1 MGTFIPFDVN
11 SRSLDNVDWSKTAIG
26 PRDSWSPALK
36 CLVNSC
42 VLPMTHCCA
51 IFWGSELTVIANST
65 WGKARG
71 NLDGQGTSALRTYK
85 AEALSTLQRV
95 LRGRTVKVD
104 ARFFLQNIS
113 GEDEESQILLSTLLD
128 ADGNRQGVL
137 AQLMQ
142 NNTVEK
148 YTALEGLSK
157 LAHRNPA
164 KTDKRYGS
172 DKPDGQP
179 NDGQKDAMQTQLFQR
194 FAELLPNGL
203 AILDKELEAIFVNDG
218 FFRLTTNKMANEF
231 RAWPESIHPDDYD
244 RVMTA
249 YRKAFSLREDLRIE
263 FRCTSEATGEA
274 GEWRLFLFRPLSE
287 DPEAGFICAVVD
299 ITEIKQAE
307 LAQEKAATEAQDRKE
322 QQERFIDMVSHEI
335 RNPLSAVMHLA
346 EEVKEVIREI
356 GTTHEDI
363 KEQVSDI
370 MDAADT
376 ILLCVSHQ
384 NTLVDDILSFSKL
397 DSMMLSLVPRV
408 VRPKWEF
415 SQSLKVF
422 QSEFRAKSI
431 KFHYAMDISYD
442 DQSVD
447 HVIADLNRMKQVLVN
462 LITNA
467 VKFTSR
473 KTGERKITV
482 SMGASID
489 RPTSYPPNVIY
500 FGQDKETFH
509 IDSTRSSEWGDGDAF
524 YLMVAVK
531 DSGIGISKEDQAKL
545 FERFRQATPKTQ
557 EKYGGSGLG
566 LFISRKLCQL
576 HGGDIGVS
584 SKEGDGS
591 TFGFFFK
598 VRRSDGASNEDGRP
612 PFGSR
617 SNSEAPA
624 TPDQRSQTPRP
635 GYSRANSNLQDIKE
649 RTNERGRKEIKMEA
663 KENDS
668 ASKAKKDESKNEHKR
683 SGLDEQLTSHADD
696 IESLNNPP
704 TEYFPEAHPESN
716 EDSRYKETKTIAHQ
730 INPPVEGHDDAIP
743 YSESGESVR
752 QGAAAD
758 KAHKAHSAQQKDDKR
773 TLLLVEDNLINQKV
787 LRRQL
792 QSRGFEV
799 FVANNGQE
807 AIDAVAK
814 RGQTAAEDLN
824 NRNYFDCILMDQ
836 EMPIKDGNQAT
847 SEIRQLQNEGK
858 AGFSKILGVSANVRE
873 AQRDSMREAGM
884 DDLISKPFKV
894 DALVDKIDE
903 LTISSKDVN
912 GEGGKLSNEA
922 KRTPSGEQLKNGE
935 PLVKG
940 EKETKEKKREQTS
953 GRMIDGEKKE
963 EMFGKKQGEN
973 VGKEQDGAREQK
985 GLVGEPKAW
994 GNAKYDQANSISKP
1008 EAKHSK
1014 NSQSKE
1020 KSGTNQR
1027 SPQISD
1033 AMEEKTRKGLE
1044 QKG

>member
-1 MGTFIPFDVN
+1 MDAYMPFDVN
-11 SRSLDNVDWSKTAIG
+11 SEAIDGVAWSKTTIG

-42 VLPMTHCCA
+42 VLPMSHCCA
-51 IFWGSELTVIANST
+51 IFWGRLKRITKLQSRGIKHTAAGS
-65 WGKARG
+65 ARQ
-71 NLDGQGTSALRTYK
+71 NRQ
-85 AEALSTLQRV
+85 
-95 LRGRTVKVD
+95 D
-104 ARFFLQNIS
+104 AKFFLQKINN
-113 GEDEESQILLSTLLD
+113 EDQESQILLSTLLD
-128 ADGNRQGVL
+128 ANGSRQGVL

-148 YTALEGLSK
+148 YTALEGLDK

-164 KTDKRYGS
+164 KSEKKYGNE
-172 DKPDGQP
+172 KPDGR
-179 NDGQKDAMQTQLFQR
+179 NNEGQKDAMQTQLFQR

-203 AILDKELEAIFVNDG
+203 AILDKDLEAIFVNDG
-218 FFRLTTNKMANEF
+218 FFKLTTNKMANEF
-231 RAWPESIHPDDYD
+231 RAWPESIHPSDYD
-244 RVMTA
+244 RVMAA

-263 FRCTSEATGEA
+263 FRCTSEATGEE

-299 ITEIKQAE
+299 ITEIKQAQ
-307 LAQEKAATEAQDRKE
+307 LAQEKAATEAQERKE

-346 EEVKEVIREI
+346 EEVKDVTREI
-356 GTTHEDI
+356 GSNHEDI

-415 SQSLKVF
+415 SQALKVF
-422 QSEFRAKSI
+422 QSEFKAKSI

-442 DQSVD
+442 DQGID

-473 KTGERKITV
+473 KKGERKITV
-482 SMGASID
+482 SMGASAE

-509 IDSTRSSEWGDGDAF
+509 IDSTKSSEWGNGDAF

-617 SNSEAPA
+617 SNSENPA
-624 TPDQRSQTPRP
+624 TPNQRSQTPRP
-635 GYSRANSNLQDIKE
+635 GYSRGNSNLQGIKE
-649 RTNERGRKEIKMEA
+649 RTNEQGRREVKTEA
-663 KENDS
+663 RETESEGKDKKAEN
-668 ASKAKKDESKNEHKR
+668 KNEQER
-683 SGLDEQLTSHADD
+683 PGLNMQLTSHSGVDTENVD
-696 IESLNNPP
+696 SSLKNPP
-704 TEYFPEAHPESN
+704 TEYFPESHPESN
-716 EDSRYKETKTIAHQ
+716 EDHRYEETENVAKQ
-730 INPPVEGHDDAIP
+730 VSPPLEGHDGRVP

-752 QGAAAD
+752 QEAVAD
-758 KAHKAHSAQQKDDKR
+758 KAHKAQSTQQKGDKR

-792 QSRGFEV
+792 QTRGFEV

-814 RGQTAAEDLN
+814 RGETAAEDLH

-847 SEIRQLQNEGK
+847 SEIRQLQDEGK
-858 AGFSKILGVSANVRE
+858 AGYSKILGVSANVRE
-873 AQRDSMREAGM
+873 AQRNSMREAGM

-894 DALVDKIDE
+894 DALVKKIDE
-903 LTISSKDVN
+903 LTI
-912 GEGGKLSNEA
+912 GGKDGDGEVGKLGDEA
-922 KRTPSGEQLKNGE
+922 KQIDNGKGLKNGE
-935 PLVKG
+935 SLMKG
-940 EKETKEKKREQTS
+940 EQETTDKRKQEQVDSEREAEKPGDERQERRDKKQAEAREEKS
-953 GRMIDGEKKE
+953 AVSDIKMGEDAKHDQPNSKSD
-963 EMFGKKQGEN
+963 KKQGR
-973 VGKEQDGAREQK
+973 GG
-985 GLVGEPKAW
+985 
-994 GNAKYDQANSISKP
+994 
-1008 EAKHSK
+1008 
-1014 NSQSKE
+1014 QSKE
-1020 KSGTNQR
+1020 KSGKNQR

-1033 AMEEKTRKGLE
+1033 ETEEKNKKGLE